1 MKASYPLLYIC
12 IYVRPMLSTVDD
24 YIHIDMA
31 RRPRAID
38 GPRLWRGR
46 GNIKPLSAR
55 YRPDPVLRSDH
66 PSSAISLAAAS
77 RNAI

>member
-1 MKASYPLLYIC
+1 MR
-12 IYVRPMLSTVDD
+12 IYVRAVLYMVDD

-46 GNIKPLSAR
+46 GNIKPLAAR
-55 YRPDPVLRSDH
+55 YRPDPDPRSDH